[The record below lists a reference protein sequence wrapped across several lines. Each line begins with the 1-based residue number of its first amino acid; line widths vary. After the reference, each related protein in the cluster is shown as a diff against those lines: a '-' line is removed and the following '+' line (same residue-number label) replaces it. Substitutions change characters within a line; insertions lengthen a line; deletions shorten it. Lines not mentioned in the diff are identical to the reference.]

1 MSENK
6 KLYLIDVSAYFYR
19 AFFALPPLTTS
30 SGLPTNAIYGF
41 TTMLQKLIKDEDP
54 KYLAAIL
61 DRPEPTFRHE
71 AYHEY
76 KANRDEMPDNL
87 SQQIPHIK
95 EVIQAFNIPM
105 LEKPGFE
112 ADDIMGTLAKQAEI
126 EGAEVMIVSG
136 DKDMCQMVS
145 SKVKLLDTMKNKVTD
160 IEGVK
165 KKFGV
170 SPEKVIDV
178 LGLMGDSSDNVPGV
192 PGIGPKTA
200 ESLINEYGSIEEI
213 YENLEDITK
222 KKVKQNL
229 EENKEQAFL
238 SKQLVTIDINVELE
252 KRWHEL
258 EISAPNMD
266 ALRDLFKKF
275 EFTRLIKEF
284 TVEKRENKNY
294 SWITDLDEIKNLF
307 EELKKQ
313 GSFALD
319 FETTSEF
326 PMLAQIVGI
335 SFAYEDHK
343 GVYIPVAHEGLENQP
358 DRDLVLSLLKPLL
371 EDETIKKIGH
381 NLKYEYI
388 IFKRHNIHLQ
398 GMECDTMVV
407 SYVLNPSKYRHSLD
421 NVALDYLDHKMISFK
436 DVAGTGKKAV
446 TFDKIEI
453 EKASEYACE
462 DSDVTSILSKLL
474 FPQLKEDSA
483 DELYDS
489 IEMPLIEVLA
499 KMEIHGVKLDMDF
512 LQALSDEFGTKL
524 DGLEKKIY
532 QEAGQEFNIK
542 STKQLGEILFEK
554 LLLPVQKKTKTG
566 YSTDVSTL
574 TELSHLH
581 PLPGEILSFR
591 SLAKLKST
599 YIDNMPALVND
610 QTGRIH
616 TSFNQTMTATG
627 RLSSSD
633 PNLQNIPIRTEEG
646 RRIREAFIAEPGWK
660 ILSADYSQ
668 IELRLLAHL
677 SGDENLID
685 AFTKG
690 EDVHARTASEVWE
703 VSPDEVTADMR
714 REAKVINFGII
725 YGMSSFGLS
734 KELEISPKQAQE
746 YIDSYFLQYRQVR
759 QYLDKVL
766 EDARENEYVSTLMN
780 RRRYLPEINAKN
792 GAVRKF
798 AERTA
803 TNAPIQGTAAD
814 LIKIAMINID
824 KELDAKKLKSKM
836 IMQVHDELVFEV
848 PDDELEIL
856 SALVKNGMESVIA
869 LKVPLKVEMS
879 WGKNWKEAH

>member
-1 MSENK
+1 MSKNK

-19 AFFALPPLTTS
+19 AFYALPPLTTS
-30 SGLPTNAIYGF
+30 NGLPTNAIYGF
-41 TTMLQKLIKDEDP
+41 TTMLQKLIKDEAP
-54 KYLAAIL
+54 EYLAAIL
-61 DRPEPTFRHE
+61 DCPEPTFRHE
-71 AYHEY
+71 AYQEY

-95 EVIQAFNIPM
+95 EVIRAFNIPM

-112 ADDIMGTLAKQAEI
+112 ADDIMGTLAKQAETD
-126 EGAEVMIVSG
+126 GADVMIVSG

-145 SKVKLLDTMKNKVTD
+145 SNVKLLDTMKNKITD
-160 IEGVK
+160 IDGVK

-170 SPEKVIDV
+170 SPEKVIDA

-200 ESLINEYGSIEEI
+200 QSLINEYGSMEEI
-213 YENLEDITK
+213 YENLEDISK

-229 EENKEQAFL
+229 EENREQAFL
-238 SKQLVTIDINVELE
+238 SKQLVTIDTNVELE
-252 KRWHEL
+252 KRWQEL
-258 EISAPNMD
+258 ECSLPDTD
-266 ALRDLFKKF
+266 ALRELFKKF

-284 TVEKRENKNY
+284 TVKKKENKNY
-294 SWITDLDEIKNLF
+294 CWITDLEEIKKRF
-307 EELKKQ
+307 AELEKQ
-313 GSFALD
+313 GSFTLD

-326 PMLAQIVGI
+326 PMKAEIVGI
-335 SFAYEDHK
+335 SFAYTDHEAY
-343 GVYIPVAHEGLENQP
+343 YIPVAHEGVEGQP
-358 DRDLVLSLLKPLL
+358 DRDTILEALKPML
-371 EDETIKKIGH
+371 EDETIKKTGH

-388 IFKRHNIHLQ
+388 IFKRHGIHLR
-398 GMECDTMVV
+398 GMQCDTMVA

-421 NVALDYLDHKMISFK
+421 NVALDYLDHRMISFK

-446 TFDKIEI
+446 TFDKVGI

-462 DSDVTSILSKLL
+462 DSDVTSILSKILQ
-474 FPQLKEDSA
+474 PQLKEEGA
-483 DELYDS
+483 DALYDS
-489 IEMPLIEVLA
+489 IELPLVEVLA
-499 KMEIHGVKLDMDF
+499 KMEIHGVKLDMAF
-512 LQALSDEFGTKL
+512 LQALSEEFGGKL
-524 DGLEKKIY
+524 EILQKKIY
-532 QEAGQEFNIK
+532 KEAGQEFNIN

-574 TELSHLH
+574 TELSRIH
-581 PLPGEILSFR
+581 PLPGEVLSYR

-599 YIDNMPALVND
+599 FIDNMPALVNEK
-610 QTGRIH
+610 TGRIH

-646 RRIREAFIAEPGWK
+646 RRIRESFITEPGWQM
-660 ILSADYSQ
+660 LSADYSQ

-677 SGDENLID
+677 SEDENLVD
-685 AFTKG
+685 AFIKD
-690 EDVHARTASEVWE
+690 EDIHARTAAEVWDLDPE
-703 VSPDEVTADMR
+703 EVTGDIR

-725 YGMSSFGLS
+725 YGMSAFGLS

-746 YIDSYFLQYRQVR
+746 YIDSYFLQYGQVR
-759 QYLDKVL
+759 SYLDGVL
-766 EDARENEYVSTLMN
+766 ENARKNEYVSTLMN

-803 TNAPIQGTAAD
+803 INAPIQGTAAD

-824 KELDAKKLKSKM
+824 KEMETKKLKSKM

-848 PDDELEIL
+848 PEDEIETLA
-856 SALVKNGMESVIA
+856 SLVKTGMESVLA
-869 LKVPLKVEMS
+869 LKVPLKVDMC
-879 WGKNWKEAH
+879 WGKNWREAH

>member
-1 MSENK
+1 
-6 KLYLIDVSAYFYR
+6 
-19 AFFALPPLTTS
+19 
-30 SGLPTNAIYGF
+30 
-41 TTMLQKLIKDEDP
+41 
-54 KYLAAIL
+54 
-61 DRPEPTFRHE
+61 
-71 AYHEY
+71 
-76 KANRDEMPDNL
+76 
-87 SQQIPHIK
+87 
-95 EVIQAFNIPM
+95 
-105 LEKPGFE
+105 
-112 ADDIMGTLAKQAEI
+112 
-126 EGAEVMIVSG
+126 
-136 DKDMCQMVS
+136 
-145 SKVKLLDTMKNKVTD
+145 
-160 IEGVK
+160 
-165 KKFGV
+165 
-170 SPEKVIDV
+170 
-178 LGLMGDSSDNVPGV
+178 
-192 PGIGPKTA
+192 
-200 ESLINEYGSIEEI
+200 
-213 YENLEDITK
+213 
-222 KKVKQNL
+222 
-229 EENKEQAFL
+229 
-238 SKQLVTIDINVELE
+238 
-252 KRWHEL
+252 
-258 EISAPNMD
+258 
-266 ALRDLFKKF
+266 
-275 EFTRLIKEF
+275 
-284 TVEKRENKNY
+284 
-294 SWITDLDEIKNLF
+294 
-307 EELKKQ
+307 
-313 GSFALD
+313 
-319 FETTSEF
+319 
-326 PMLAQIVGI
+326 
-335 SFAYEDHK
+335 
-343 GVYIPVAHEGLENQP
+343 
-358 DRDLVLSLLKPLL
+358 
-371 EDETIKKIGH
+371 
-381 NLKYEYI
+381 
-388 IFKRHNIHLQ
+388 
-398 GMECDTMVV
+398 
-407 SYVLNPSKYRHSLD
+407 
-421 NVALDYLDHKMISFK
+421 
-436 DVAGTGKKAV
+436 
-446 TFDKIEI
+446 
-453 EKASEYACE
+453 
-462 DSDVTSILSKLL
+462 
-474 FPQLKEDSA
+474 
-483 DELYDS
+483 
-489 IEMPLIEVLA
+489 MPLIEVLA
-499 KMEIHGVKLDMDF
+499 KMEIRGVKLDMDF

-759 QYLDKVL
+759 EYLDKVL

-824 KELDAKKLKSKM
+824 KELDAKNLKSKM

-848 PDDELEIL
+848 PDDEIEIL
-856 SALVKNGMESVIA
+856 SALVKNGMESVVN
-869 LKVPLKVEMS
+869 LKVLLKVEMS